1 MGFGGI
7 SVWQL
12 LIILLIVVMLFGTK
26 RLKNLG
32 SDLGD
37 AIKGFRKSV
46 NAADEDKPAEEAKA
60 QNQQV
65 PNQQVPNQQGTVING
80 EARKVEDP
88 VKKD

>member
-7 SVWQL
+7 SIWQL

-26 RLKNLG
+26 RLKGLG

-37 AIKGFRKSV
+37 AIKGFRKSMGT
-46 NAADEDKPAEEAKA
+46 DEDKPSVEEKQSHTIDA
-60 QNQQV
+60 
-65 PNQQVPNQQGTVING
+65 

-88 VKKD
+88 TKKN

>member
-1 MGFGGI
+1 MGLGGI
-7 SVWQL
+7 SIWQL

-46 NAADEDKPAEEAKA
+46 GADEEKPAVDEQKGQTIDA
-60 QNQQV
+60 Q
-65 PNQQVPNQQGTVING
+65 
-80 EARKVEDP
+80 ARKIEEP
-88 VKKD
+88 TRKD

>member
-1 MGFGGI
+1 MGLGGI
-7 SVWQL
+7 SIWQL

-26 RLKNLG
+26 RLKSLG

-46 NAADEDKPAEEAKA
+46 NAGDEEKANEEQKPYQA
-60 QNQQV
+60 
-65 PNQQVPNQQGTVING
+65 NQQVPNQQGTVING

>member
-7 SVWQL
+7 SIWQR
-12 LIILLIVVMLFGTK
+12 LIVLLIVVMLFGTQ
-26 RLKNLG
+26 RLKGLG

-46 NAADEDKPAEEAKA
+46 GAEDDKPGVEDNPG
-60 QNQQV
+60 Q
-65 PNQQVPNQQGTVING
+65 TINA

-88 VKKD
+88 AKKD